1 MFQAI
6 NQINPPTFRIF
17 FLLLLSSAWLDASPE
32 TGKKTCSLVKDGTP
46 VAFFLSRAYG
56 EQREGFHKTDQ
67 RKPEEAK
74 KHHETAVQFFEKFHT
89 CQKENGETPTYLSS
103 MSLAT
108 SYMELGNLDAALNWS
123 EVAYQM
129 YLSPKVPPREII
141 LLKSR
146 ILLRKGE
153 LEAAGSTL
161 ENNLKNYPFDIDFLY
176 YLGNIHYD
184 LKKWNQ
190 SILYFISLADVIERR
205 DTNSKLKPTILKFL
219 GDLNYRLDYSRR
231 SIFHYQNYSRYINN
245 DIEVQFRIAQI
256 YFTLGEFGNAKKYLS
271 QMRTSN
277 PRDIDASHMLGEL
290 YFIDSR
296 LFASQYFTLLESEKK
311 IPKEGAI
318 YLISR
323 FLRQETE
330 GLSAEV
336 DTFITKNPNRLSTRI
351 LYADLMSG
359 EVGSKRYKA
368 TLDAGQWAF
377 QYRQYVTA
385 EKYFLRALDLAKR
398 TPEFES
404 DIPLLYEKISHCKE
418 SQSQIQSAI
427 LSMRLALGLAKTDE
441 MRDTFKFRLSYLL
454 MNESVKKYSEA
465 IRLSDELITSNPTSA
480 NYHYLKGLL
489 FLQKEDFKNAM
500 LSLKKSVEYDPKNP
514 NHLFYLA
521 IAYDKLNDFPN
532 AEICL
537 KTAIEISPGASNSYN
552 YLGYLYAEKGIN
564 VDVSEKLLLKAT
576 ELEPDNPA
584 YQDSIGWVYFKQARL
599 QDALLHLHFAELIA
613 IDRDMEDPVILD
625 HLGDVYS
632 KKADFIKADHYFE
645 KALLLSK
652 DEKEKAKIKQ
662 KKQTINKELSK

>member
-108 SYMELGNLDAALNWS
+108 SYMELGNLDEALNWS

-129 YLSPKVPPREII
+129 FLSPKVPPREII

-161 ENNLKNYPFDIDFLY
+161 ESNLKNYPFDIDFLY

-296 LFASQYFTLLESEKK
+296 LFASQYFTVLESEKK

-385 EKYFLRALDLAKR
+385 EKYFLRALDLAKS

-418 SQSQIQSAI
+418 SQSHIQSAI

-441 MRDTFKFRLSYLL
+441 MRDAFKFRLSYLL

-465 IRLSDELITSNPTSA
+465 IRLSDELITSNPTSG

-500 LSLKKSVEYDPKNP
+500 LSLKKSVDYDPKNP

-599 QDALLHLHFAELIA
+599 QDALLHLHFAELIS

-632 KKADFIKADHYFE
+632 KKADLIKADHYFE

>member
-6 NQINPPTFRIF
+6 NQINPPTFRF
-17 FLLLLSSAWLDASPE
+17 FLLLLLSAGLLEANPE

-46 VAFFLSRAYG
+46 VVYFLSRAYG
-56 EQREGFHKTDQ
+56 EQRQGFHKTDQ

-74 KHHETAVQFFEKFHT
+74 KHHETAVQFFEKFHS

-108 SYMELGNLDAALNWS
+108 SYMELGNMEDALKWS
-123 EVAYQM
+123 DVAYAM
-129 YLSPKVPPREII
+129 FPSPKVPPREII

-146 ILLRKGE
+146 ILLRKGD
-153 LEAAGSTL
+153 LENAGLTL
-161 ENNLKNYPFDIDFLY
+161 ENNLKSYPFDIDFLY
-176 YLGNIHYD
+176 YLGNIYYD
-184 LKKWNQ
+184 LKRWNQ

-205 DTNSKLKPTILKFL
+205 DTNSRLKPAILKFL
-219 GDLNYRLDYSRR
+219 GDLNYRLDYSKR

-245 DIEVQFRIAQI
+245 DVEVQFRIAQI

-296 LFASQYFTLLESEKK
+296 LFASQYFSLLESEKK

-318 YLISR
+318 HLISK
-323 FLRQETE
+323 FLKQETE
-330 GLSAEV
+330 GLSTEV
-336 DTFITKNPNRLSTRI
+336 ESFISKNPNRLSTRI
-351 LYADLMSG
+351 LYADLMSR
-359 EVGSKRYKA
+359 EIASKKYKP

-377 QYRQYVTA
+377 QYRQYVSA
-385 EKYFLRALDLAKR
+385 EKYFLRALDTAKS

-427 LSMRLALGLAKTDE
+427 LSMRLALGLAKTEE
-441 MRDTFKFRLSYLL
+441 MRDAFRFRLAYLL
-454 MNESVKKYSEA
+454 MNDSIKKYAEA
-465 IRLSDELITSNPTSA
+465 IRLSDALIVSNPTSA

-489 FLQKEDFKNAM
+489 LLQKEDYKNAM
-500 LSLKKSVEYDPKNP
+500 LALKKSVEYDPKNP

-532 AEICL
+532 AETSL
-537 KTAIEISPGASNSYN
+537 KTAIEISPGTSNAYN

-584 YQDSIGWVYFKQARL
+584 YQDSIGWVYFKQVRL
-599 QDALLHLHFAELIA
+599 QDALLHLHFAELLS

-625 HLGDVYS
+625 HLGDVYT
-632 KKADFIKADHYFE
+632 KKADLIKADHYYE

-662 KKQTINKELSK
+662 KQQAIKKELSK